1 MRSAVNQANNAYNQ
15 ANNTANSLGGAA
27 TSISG
32 NLTPYL
38 TQEMLHPQGLGQ
50 EGIGAEE
57 SAALGGAGGAN
68 SAFNG
73 EAAQRAAVSRNAGG
87 YGAALADAARSR
99 DKAAAGASE
108 GIAAGNEQLKQQQM
122 QEGARGLQGM
132 YGTDT
137 SGMLNAM
144 NQEHDDINSAID
156 ANKTG
161 WLQNTLAIM
170 NTINGSGNAAANMK
184 GAGML

>member
-1 MRSAVNQANNAYNQ
+1 VRSAVANANNAYNQ
-15 ANNTANSLGGAA
+15 ATNTANELGAEGQGIG
-27 TSISG
+27 S
-32 NLTPYL
+32 NLTPFL

-50 EGIGAEE
+50 EGIGAET

-87 YGAALADAARSR
+87 YAAALADAARSR

-108 GIAAGNEQLKQQQM
+108 GIQAQNENLKQQQM
-122 QEGARGLQGM
+122 QEGAGGLEHM

-144 NQEHDDINSAID
+144 NQEHEDINSAIEG
-156 ANKTG
+156 NKTG

-170 NTINGSGNAAANMK
+170 SALNPGGKVGGFTFGG
-184 GAGML
+184 GH